1 MINWTFRKLT
11 ISTLIKVTIYIHGC
25 WNFILNTL
33 YTWRCC
39 HGYRFTIHGRL
50 GEEDPQHEVLL
61 VRGCWYV
68 RKRKE
73 NGRGRTCDDPIH
85 HGPRPSYQCWDY
97 EFICFLFLKN

>member
-61 VRGCWYV
+61 VRGYWYV
-68 RKRKE
+68 RKRTVE
-73 NGRGRTCDDPIH
+73 AVHVTIPSITVQDH
-85 HGPRPSYQCWDY
+85 HINVGITNSSASYS
-97 EFICFLFLKN
+97 